1 MDLITLLLIA
11 VGVSMDAFSVAI
23 CKGLAMRKASMGNCA
38 IVGLWFGG
46 FQALMPIIGYF
57 AGIHFREAIES
68 LDHWIVFA
76 LLALIGT
83 NMIREALGDDQQ
95 ETTSCGCDKE
105 TISARRMFP
114 LAIATSIDALA
125 VGVSLA
131 VLSVDI
137 WSSAL
142 CIGLTTFIFSFTGV
156 RVGAIFGTRYKS
168 KAEMLGGA
176 ILILIGLKILLE
188 HLLAA

>member
-1 MDLITLLLIA
+1 MDIITLLLIA
-11 VGVSMDAFSVAI
+11 VGVSMDAFSVSI
-23 CKGLAMRKASMGNCA
+23 CKGLSMQSARMSSCT

-46 FQALMPIIGYF
+46 FQALMPIVGYF
-57 AGIHFREAIES
+57 VGIHFREAIES
-68 LDHWIVFA
+68 LDHWIVFT
-76 LLALIGT
+76 LLGLIGF
-83 NMIREALGDDQQ
+83 NMIREALGGKSEDV
-95 ETTSCGCDKE
+95 ESCGCDKE
-105 TISARRMFP
+105 VISARKMFP

-131 VLSVDI
+131 VLCVDI

-142 CIGLTTFIFSFTGV
+142 CIGLTTFIFSFVGV

-168 KAEMLGGA
+168 KAEMLGGI
-176 ILILIGLKILLE
+176 ILIIIGLKILLE